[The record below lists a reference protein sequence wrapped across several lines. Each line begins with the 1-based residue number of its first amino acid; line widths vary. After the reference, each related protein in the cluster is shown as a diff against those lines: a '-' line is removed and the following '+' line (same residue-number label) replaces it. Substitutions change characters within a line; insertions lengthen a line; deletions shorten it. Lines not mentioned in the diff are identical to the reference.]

1 VAASE
6 GNTEFAYAQIREA
19 IVEGRYAPA
28 CRLKEQRVAEELNLS
43 RTPVREA
50 LKMLAAEGLVQ
61 IERNV
66 GAMVRPID
74 RKTIVDLYELRGRLE
89 SYAAARAATHGDV
102 EQLARLR
109 SAISQF
115 ALAIEPASLDDVDG
129 IRRVNEW
136 NGVIHS
142 TIVEAADHDRLAS
155 MLARAVDV
163 PLVFQAFR
171 QFDRAELER
180 SNLFHELI
188 VDAIEAS
195 DPGRAER
202 LMAEHIDEGRDVLLA
217 AVDQRL
223 SVEDLFSASAS

>member
-1 VAASE
+1 VVASE

-66 GAMVRPID
+66 GAIVRPID

-89 SYAAARAATHGDV
+89 SYAAARAAVHRSAGHLD
-102 EQLARLR
+102 RLR
-109 SAISQF
+109 EAIEEF
-115 ALAIEPASLDDVDG
+115 ASAIEPAAINEVDG
-129 IRRVNEW
+129 IRRVNRW
-136 NGVIHS
+136 NGVLHS

-171 QFDRAELER
+171 QFDRGQLER
-180 SNLFHELI
+180 SNLFHRLV
-188 VDAIEAS
+188 VDAIDVQDAV
-195 DPGRAER
+195 RAER

-223 SVEDLFSASAS
+223 SVEELFSA